1 MVDLFSEKMGLAEKS
16 TRQYFAAIVEFVD
29 IWERW
34 LADTIPAEVA
44 MELKHSEEPLHPFY
58 KDLAENLERLQREL
72 GR

>member
-1 MVDLFSEKMGLAEKS
+1 
-16 TRQYFAAIVEFVD
+16 
-29 IWERW
+29 
-34 LADTIPAEVA
+34 